1 MELDLT
7 PHSTVTTNAALES
20 LTFLGLSLFIYNLVL
35 WFLRK
40 QLSKR

>member
-7 PHSTVTTNAALES
+7 PHSAVTTNAALES

-40 QLSKR
+40 QLSKQ